1 MADDEDLIPK
11 IKKSVSSYLSEERG
25 EISKHKMVALG
36 SFLATL
42 TFLDLMPEV
51 SAYHTNSFG
60 MSWSTGTI
68 SAQHS
73 HHVSSVL

>member
-1 MADDEDLIPK
+1 MSEEKKLIPK
-11 IKKSVSSYLSEERG
+11 IKKSISSYLSEERG
-25 EISKHKMVALG
+25 EISKHKMIALG

-51 SAYHTNSFG
+51 SASHTNSFG
-60 MSWSTGTI
+60 MSWSSGTI

-73 HHVSSVL
+73 HHVSSVI